1 MSTTD
6 QQRVAINSLFSFVEE
21 VTSLRQAVTK
31 NLTQASWILDLEEL
45 DNTLPGLKVGDPSSS
60 DPDLICRIEKLDLVP
75 CPPIPESLLDYVV
88 GVWRD
93 PNWEETWLPF
103 PGEVEDTLA
112 KAEGQTSGEP
122 EANRPVDAL
131 SDSIRDAQKALRLT
145 LNSVRDEWRLERQA
159 WLDARA
165 PILANNRLFDRF
177 QTMRDL
183 VLESNLRYE
192 CVLGN
197 YRFISDS
204 TKTQNPNAAHYPL
217 LVQPLSVELTS
228 SRRNLP
234 TLEIRR
240 NPDEA
245 VRFLTEVLKPF
256 AEEGLQLDATT
267 EVDAY
272 LDQEGHDV
280 PLIGDEKLEHH
291 LQTMA
296 VRLHPSARWREADAT
311 PEAPDSDV
319 KFRVVP
325 RPLLLVQLRPSG
337 VREAIRSIREE
348 IERTGDVP
356 EHLKEIVCPDVYPT
370 SAPDVDP
377 TPTLEA
383 KLAATAGEDN
393 DILLTKP
400 ANCEQLAIAR
410 EIERNNVVLVQGP
423 PGTGKTHTIANLLGH
438 FLAQGKRV
446 LVTSHTAKALTVLKD
461 KLPREIQPL
470 CVTMIGDRKDLERT
484 TSALTTRLSM
494 MNTTDLEARIQ
505 VLTDDRQRLNDA
517 LRDRR
522 QRIYAQRLR
531 ERETIAY
538 EGESLSLTEIANIL
552 HDEEALSRLIP
563 GEVLEGPLP
572 LTTEELTTLYRTNGR
587 WAADIAH
594 DLVEP
599 LPDPAQ
605 LPDADTMREM
615 YARHL
620 ATQETQASLALGFRR
635 EASGQRYLV
644 FTCEGCERLTC
655 PEEKRE
661 LLTKPLDSTV
671 LETLD
676 DPMCRLAFDMGL
688 TDPSY
693 ADAFTQLETQLAQT
707 AEMGIDVDRQAMIE
721 NVSIEI
727 PENAN
732 LTAVIAAAEWFKTND
747 PKGQVGFFG
756 RLFNKEARAAD
767 TAIERVTVNGKR
779 PDSVET
785 FDQLLRVARYRLAR
799 QATADAWNRLA
810 ERAQCP
816 AFDTFG
822 ANPAK
827 TLVDRYGT
835 TLSVAATW
843 WHQTFL
849 PFISTWLEAGIHA
862 EPLEALAKDWMRAP
876 NPVASARTLIETIIG
891 PVHAHVYLQTEREQ
905 LQAWRQDVKD
915 TLNRDCSHAY
925 IVEQLTNAVLTN
937 PDAWAQGLETL
948 KDYRQEREV
957 YRHRE
962 ALLDKLQTMAP
973 DWAMA
978 LRTGLEGFT
987 ATLPSNDLDAAWRWK
1002 QLERLYTYY
1011 TSVEVEALQADCT
1024 RLSADLRECTA
1035 QLAATKAWYEV
1046 KKRLQGTP
1054 ALSHLSYLATYM
1066 KRAAGKSKKHAIW
1079 RHEVNRLLPEC
1090 QRAVPVWIMMLQ
1102 DALLNFNSAAK
1113 FDIIIIDE
1121 ASQADMTA
1129 LPILYM
1135 GKKVIVVGDDK
1146 QVTPLAI
1153 GTNDAAVDSLARQYL
1168 EGRVKEPKLY
1178 DSRLSIYGIV
1188 QSMAFP
1194 AHMLVEHFRCV
1205 PEIIGYSNRLSY
1217 NGAIRPLRDT
1227 STSKLKPA
1235 LIPWRTNGTYT
1246 DGKTNEEEAQT
1257 IIRLLKA
1264 MMADPRYDGKTFG
1277 VIAMRSG
1284 RSTQINRIHQ
1294 LLIENFDPR
1303 EIEARELIC
1312 GSSADFQGDER
1323 DVILLS
1329 LVDSAEPGV
1338 ILRKEGEGT
1347 EGSARKRWNV
1357 AVSRARDQLWIV
1369 HSFDA
1374 NTQLKHDDLRRTLFD
1389 WATEVERGEPDTE
1402 AIREAADSEFEVRV
1416 AESLV
1421 RRGYHVEQQHHV
1433 GSYRLDMVIRY
1444 AGEAVALECDGERYH
1459 GEDQIRSD
1467 MERQTVLERNGWRFI
1482 RLRGAEYF
1490 RRPEAAIERV
1500 CQDLANLGIYPE
1512 AKAPVEANDLL
1523 ARVRENVNRLEKG
1536 LPLLAPTEPLPVLGD
1551 EPSDS
1556 QTDMT
1561 TETTPIDGTHF
1572 TLVDDHALINDDM
1585 AATEHQATHESEAN
1599 TVHPEAAIV
1608 PLEVKHSD
1616 ITLTP
1621 EFRDP
1626 VKVSLPTLTDVFE
1639 DETAPEPESTVDDCV
1654 VEMPDDGADLLPPSL
1669 RIETI
1674 PTEDDETVVDTSRT
1688 IDFLLEAI
1696 SEACLTRGMT
1706 PNVARNDKRI
1716 TIELDEGLL
1725 LEALSDST
1733 GWRIEMPS
1741 VDGVRARGVANYS
1754 LVRAGTWKAWD
1765 LTDADFANDKFVK
1778 DFASFAGRTA
1788 EGLNS

>member
-31 NLTQASWILDLEEL
+31 NLTQASWMLDLEEL
-45 DNTLPGLKVGDPSSS
+45 NHALPGLKVGDPSSS
-60 DPDLICRIEKLDLVP
+60 DPDLICRIEKLDLLP
-75 CPPIPESLLDYVV
+75 CPPLPESLLDYVE
-88 GVWRD
+88 GTWRD

-103 PGEVEDTLA
+103 PGEVKAALEAED
-112 KAEGQTSGEP
+112 P
-122 EANRPVDAL
+122 EATRPVDAL
-131 SDSIRDAQKALRLT
+131 NDSIRDAQKALCAT
-145 LNSVRDEWRLERQA
+145 LNAVREEWRLERQA
-159 WLDARA
+159 WLEARA

-256 AEEGLQLDATT
+256 ADDGIQLDATQT
-267 EVDAY
+267 VDAY
-272 LDQEGHDV
+272 LEEEGHDV
-280 PLIGDEKLEHH
+280 PLIGNATLEHH

-296 VRLHPSARWREADAT
+296 VRLHPSARWREADAA

-348 IERTGDVP
+348 IARTGDVP

-370 SAPDVDP
+370 SAPDIDP

-383 KLAATAGEDN
+383 KLAATAGED
-393 DILLTKP
+393 DEILLTKP
-400 ANCEQLAIAR
+400 ANSEQLAIAR

-484 TSALTTRLSM
+484 TSALTTRLNT

-505 VLTDDRQRLNDA
+505 VLTDNRQRLNEA

-538 EGESLSLTEIANIL
+538 QGESLSLTEIASIL
-552 HDEEALSRLIP
+552 RDEEAFSSLIP
-563 GEVLEGPLP
+563 GEVLAGPLP
-572 LTTEELTTLYRTNGR
+572 LTPDELVTLYRTNGR
-587 WAADIAH
+587 WPADISH

-620 ATQETQASLALGFRR
+620 ATQETQSSIALGFRR
-635 EASGQRYLV
+635 EASGDRYLV
-644 FTCEGCERLTC
+644 FTSNGCECLTC
-655 PEEKRE
+655 PEAKRD
-661 LLTKPLDSTV
+661 LLTQSLDSSV
-671 LETLD
+671 LGTLD
-676 DPMCRLAFDMGL
+676 DPMCRLAFNMGL

-693 ADAFTQLETQLAQT
+693 VDAFTQLEDQLTKT
-707 AEMGIDVDRQAMIE
+707 AEMGIEVDRLAMID
-721 NVSIEI
+721 NVTVTL
-727 PENAN
+727 PDNAD
-732 LTAVIAAAEWFKTND
+732 LEAIIRAAEWFKQND
-747 PKGQVGFFG
+747 PKGRVGFFG
-756 RLFNKEARAAD
+756 RLFNREAREAD
-767 TAIERVTVNGKR
+767 TAIAPVTVNGRR
-779 PDSVET
+779 PDTTEA
-785 FDQLLRVARYRLAR
+785 FDQLLRVARYHLAR
-799 QATADAWNRLA
+799 HETQEAWNRLA
-810 ERAQCP
+810 ERAHV
-816 AFDTFG
+816 ALFETYG

-827 TLVDRYGT
+827 TLIDRYGT
-835 TLSVAATW
+835 TLSSAAQW

-849 PFISTWLEAGIHA
+849 PFISSWLEAGIRA
-862 EPLEALAKDWMRAP
+862 EPIEHLAKDWMRDADP
-876 NPVASARTLIETIIG
+876 ANAAHRLIKEIVT
-891 PVHAHVYLQTEREQ
+891 PVHSHVYIQTEREQ

-915 TLNRDCSHAY
+915 QLNRDCSHAY
-925 IVEQLTNAVLTN
+925 IVEQLSNAILTN
-937 PDAWAQGLETL
+937 PEAWAKGLESL
-948 KDYRQEREV
+948 KTYRQEREV
-957 YRHRE
+957 YRQRQV
-962 ALLDKLQTMAP
+962 LLEKLQAMAP

-978 LRTGLEGFT
+978 LRVGLEGFT
-987 ATLPSNDLDAAWRWK
+987 DTIPSSDLDEAWRWK
-1002 QLERLYTYY
+1002 QLERLYSHY
-1011 TSVEVEALQADCT
+1011 TAVEVEELQADCT

-1079 RHEVNRLLPEC
+1079 RREVNRLLPEC

-1113 FDIIIIDE
+1113 FDIVIIDE

-1135 GKKVIVVGDDK
+1135 GQKVIVVGDDK

-1153 GTNDAAVDSLARQYL
+1153 GTNDTAVDSLARQYL

-1178 DSRLSIYGIV
+1178 DSRLSIYGLV

-1217 NGAIRPLRDT
+1217 NGSIRPLRDT

-1303 EIEARELIC
+1303 EIEARELTC

-1329 LVDSAEPGV
+1329 LVDSATPGV

-1389 WATEVERGEPDTE
+1389 WAAEVEHGEPDTE

-1416 AESLV
+1416 AEELI
-1421 RRGYHVEQQHHV
+1421 RRGYHIEQQHHV
-1433 GSYRLDMVIRY
+1433 GSYRLDMVVRY

-1459 GEDQIRSD
+1459 GEDQIRND

-1490 RRPEAAIERV
+1490 RRPDAAIDRV
-1500 CQDLANLGIYPE
+1500 CHDLAELGIYPE
-1512 AKAPVEANDLL
+1512 TRAPMNTNDLL
-1523 ARVRENVNRLEKG
+1523 ARIRENMSRLEND
-1536 LPLLAPTEPLPVLGD
+1536 LPLLEPHEPLPTL
-1551 EPSDS
+1551 ESDANQS
-1556 QTDMT
+1556 VA
-1561 TETTPIDGTHF
+1561 TEGTHF
-1572 TLVDDHALINDDM
+1572 TLVEDHALTDEQFISTDSTSPAPEEQNVV
-1585 AATEHQATHESEAN
+1585 
-1599 TVHPEAAIV
+1599 VHAEAALV

-1621 EFRDP
+1621 ELRDP
-1626 VKVSLPTLTDVFE
+1626 VKVSLPTLTDLLG
-1639 DETAPEPESTVDDCV
+1639 DESQETETDAKATTVITDKHVDIKSSTD
-1654 VEMPDDGADLLPPSL
+1654 L
-1669 RIETI
+1669 RIEVEPAVEET
-1674 PTEDDETVVDTSRT
+1674 TVVETPTYSTQSRVGYL
-1688 IDFLLEAI
+1688 IEEI
-1696 SEACLTRGMT
+1696 SEAC
-1706 PNVARNDKRI
+1706 VARKLTPTVTRLDDRI
-1716 TIELDEGLL
+1716 SIEVKGHTLL
-1725 LEALSDST
+1725 LALLADNV
-1733 GWRIEMPS
+1733 WRIEMPS
-1741 VDGVRARGVANYS
+1741 VEGIRARGVANYT
-1754 LVRAGTWKAWD
+1754 LVREGSWKAWD
-1765 LTDADFANDKFVK
+1765 LTDVDFANDKFVK

-1788 EGLNS
+1788 EGLRA